1 MSIKRTKQRTGTSAR
16 RAANADFF
24 GFEKP
29 KEPEKTWSEHMTE
42 KPEDAFV
49 PYATTAR
56 FEAGALIAH
65 PTFGKGIVTAIDGAR
80 IVVLFEGGT
89 KKLSHSPG

>member
-1 MSIKRTKQRTGTSAR
+1 MSIKRTKQRTGASAR

-29 KEPEKTWSEHMTE
+29 KDPEKTWSEQMAD

-49 PYATTAR
+49 PYALTSR
-56 FEAGALIAH
+56 FASGTLLSH
-65 PTFGKGIVTAIDGAR
+65 PTFGKGIVTAVDGGR
-80 IVVLFEGGT
+80 IVVLFESGT
-89 KKLSHSPG
+89 KKLGHAPG